1 MSRDVR
7 PCGSADWAEVFSSDH
22 GESDFE
28 RAGMN
33 RDELSLRGRLGA
45 YATNSRHDTKK
56 LTAPARAAF
65 LDRFER
71 IVDPKGELPVAE
83 RFRRAELAKKAYFT
97 RLAMRSAR
105 ARRTRGEAR

>member
-7 PCGSADWAEVFSSDH
+7 PCGSAAPTQVFSSDH
-22 GESDFE
+22 GEGDFE
-28 RAGMN
+28 RATMN

-71 IVDPKGELPVAE
+71 IVDPKGELPAVE
-83 RFRRAELAKKAYFT
+83 RLRRAEIAKKAYFT
-97 RLAMRSAR
+97 RLAMKSAR
-105 ARRTRGEAR
+105 ARRTRGEPR